1 MLFLKPSLKILGRYF
16 QDPGKNLKLILSGEL
31 DKIGSDV
38 NRQAVTRVV
47 YGVVR
52 NQRLL
57 DRAIRRFSHLK
68 PGKIQP
74 DILVLLRIGIYLL
87 VYSKS
92 YPDYAVVNEV
102 VNAAGA
108 SRGKAKGFVNAVLRN
123 MARDKTAL
131 LDFLENIGP
140 LEIAY
145 SISDVLVDN
154 LRLISPQLE
163 ADLAYL
169 NREPLFHL
177 RVNTKDFE
185 YAGIKRMLAD
195 HGVDFNELEP
205 FQSFEIKE
213 TRRVLHRLIREK
225 PFYFQNTGSQAVS
238 LIAGRF
244 AGQRVLDGCAAPGTK
259 SVTLSLL
266 NPRLTIYANDINL
279 KRVKLMKDFLTRY
292 RFTNIFPLVSDAAR
306 PGIRPGTAV
315 DFVIV
320 DAPCTSS
327 GTLRKNPDL
336 KLKIDD
342 DMVSRNAEIQYGMM
356 ASLIK
361 HVSDNRAFH
370 YLLYSV
376 CSFIREETE
385 GIMEKVFH
393 GLPGVDRFKTVDLS
407 GLLEEYGFNYKR
419 ENHGYYLLPSETLN
433 NDIFYIVLL
442 KKHNS
447 SNLTIPVIM

>member
-1 MLFLKPSLKILGRYF
+1 MLFLKPSLRILNRYF
-16 QDPGKNLKLILSGEL
+16 QDPGKNLKLILSREL
-31 DKIGSDV
+31 DKISSDE

-57 DRAIRRFSHLK
+57 DHAIRRFSHLK
-68 PGKIQP
+68 LGKIQQ
-74 DILVLLRIGIYLL
+74 DILVLLRIGVYLL

-102 VNAAGA
+102 VRAIRA

-140 LEIAY
+140 LEIVY

-163 ADLAYL
+163 VDLAYL

-177 RVNTKDFE
+177 RVNTKDYE
-185 YAGIKRMLAD
+185 YAGIRLMLAD
-195 HGVDFNELEP
+195 HGVDFNELEQ

-213 TRRVLHRLIREK
+213 TRRVLHRLIQEK
-225 PFYFQNTGSQAVS
+225 PFYFQNTGSQVVS
-238 LIAGRF
+238 IIAARF
-244 AGQRVLDGCAAPGTK
+244 AGQTVLDCCAAPGTK

-279 KRVKLMKDFLTRY
+279 KRAGLMKEFLTRY
-292 RFTNIFPLVSDAAR
+292 RFTNIIPLVSDVTR
-306 PGIRPGTAV
+306 MGIQPGTTI

-336 KLKIDD
+336 KLKIDHD
-342 DMVSRNAEIQYGMM
+342 LVSRNAEIQYGIM
-356 ASLIK
+356 ASLVK
-361 HVSDNRAFH
+361 HFSDNSALR

-385 GIMEKVFH
+385 GLMEKVSH
-393 GLPGVDRFKTVDLS
+393 GLPGIDRYKTIDLS
-407 GLLEEYGFNYKR
+407 GLLEEYGFTFKKGDY
-419 ENHGYYLLPSETLN
+419 GYYLLPSDTLN
-433 NDIFYIVLL
+433 NDIFYITLL
-442 KKHNS
+442 KKS
-447 SNLTIPVIM
+447 

>member
-1 MLFLKPSLKILGRYF
+1 MHFLKPSLRILNRYF
-16 QDPGKNLKLILSGEL
+16 QDPVENLKLVLSREL
-31 DKIGSDV
+31 DKTSSDE
-38 NRQAVTRVV
+38 NRQAITRVV

-57 DRAIRRFSHLK
+57 DHAIRRFSHLK
-68 PGKIQP
+68 LGKIQQ
-74 DILVLLRIGIYLL
+74 DILVLLRIGVYLL

-102 VNAAGA
+102 VRAIRA

-123 MARDKTAL
+123 MAKDKTAV
-131 LDFLENIGP
+131 LDFLENIGR
-140 LEIAY
+140 LEIVY

-163 ADLAYL
+163 VDLAYL

-185 YAGIKRMLAD
+185 YAEIRQMLAN
-195 HGVDFNELEP
+195 HGIDFNELEQ

-213 TRRVLHRLIREK
+213 TRRVLHRLIQEK
-225 PFYFQNTGSQAVS
+225 PFYFQNTGSQVVS
-238 LIAGRF
+238 IIAARF
-244 AGQRVLDGCAAPGTK
+244 AGQTVLDCCAAPGTK

-279 KRVKLMKDFLTRY
+279 KRAKLMKEFLTRY
-292 RFTNIFPLVSDAAR
+292 RFTNIVPLVSDITR
-306 PGIRPGTAV
+306 MGVQPGTTI

-336 KLKIDD
+336 KLKIDHD
-342 DMVSRNAEIQYGMM
+342 LVSRNAEIQYNMM
-356 ASLIK
+356 ASLVK
-361 HVSDNRAFH
+361 HFSDNSSLRC
-370 YLLYSV
+370 LLYSV
-376 CSFIREETE
+376 CSFTREETE
-385 GIMEKVFH
+385 GLMEKVFH
-393 GLPGVDRFKTVDLS
+393 GLPGIDRYKTIDLS
-407 GLLEEYGFNYKR
+407 ALLDEYGFNYKKGDY
-419 ENHGYYLLPSETLN
+419 GYYLLPSDTLN
-433 NDIFYIVLL
+433 NDIFYMVLL
-442 KKHNS
+442 KKS
-447 SNLTIPVIM
+447 

>member
-1 MLFLKPSLKILGRYF
+1 MHFLKPSLRILNRYF
-16 QDPGKNLKLILSGEL
+16 QDPLVNLKLILSREL
-31 DKIGSDV
+31 DEIRSDE
-38 NRQAVTRVV
+38 NRQAITRVV

-57 DRAIRRFSHLK
+57 DHVIRQFSHLK
-68 PGKIQP
+68 LGKIQQ

-102 VNAAGA
+102 VKAIRA

-123 MARDKTAL
+123 MAKDKTAV
-131 LDFLENIGP
+131 LDFLENIDQ

-145 SISDVLVDN
+145 SISDVLVNN
-154 LRLISPQLE
+154 LGVISPQIE
-163 ADLAYL
+163 VDLAYL

-185 YAGIKRMLAD
+185 YTEIKQILAD
-195 HGVDFNELEP
+195 HGVNFNELEQ

-213 TRRVLHRLIREK
+213 TRRVLHRLIKEK
-225 PFYFQNTGSQAVS
+225 PFYFQNTGSQVAS
-238 LIAGRF
+238 IIASRF
-244 AGQRVLDGCAAPGTK
+244 AGQTVLDCCAAPGTK

-266 NPRLTIYANDINL
+266 NPRLTIYANDINP
-279 KRVKLMKDFLTRY
+279 KRAKLMKEFLTRY
-292 RFTNIFPLVSDAAR
+292 RFTNIIPLVSDASR
-306 PGIRPGTAV
+306 MGIQPGTTI
-315 DFVIV
+315 DFMIV

-336 KLKIDD
+336 KLKIDN
-342 DMVSRNAEIQYGMM
+342 DMVSRNAEIQHGIM

-361 HVSDNRAFH
+361 HFSNNSALR
-370 YLLYSV
+370 YILYSV

-385 GIMEKVFH
+385 GLMGKVFH
-393 GLPGVDRFKTVDLS
+393 CFPGIDRFKTIDLS
-407 GLLEEYGFNYKR
+407 ALLEEYGFTFKKGDY
-419 ENHGYYLLPSETLN
+419 GYYLLPSDTLN
-433 NDIFYIVLL
+433 NDIFYMVLL
-442 KKHNS
+442 KKS
-447 SNLTIPVIM
+447 